1 MLSQNFVT
9 MFIDCLPI
17 LYAILITLI
26 FVFII
31 GVVGTFLVH
40 LFVMI
45 LKQIEK
51 IFGHEED
58 NNGT

>member
-17 LYAILITLI
+17 LYAILITFI
-26 FVFII
+26 FALII
-31 GVVGTFLVH
+31 GVVGAFLVH

-51 IFGHEED
+51 LFGHEED